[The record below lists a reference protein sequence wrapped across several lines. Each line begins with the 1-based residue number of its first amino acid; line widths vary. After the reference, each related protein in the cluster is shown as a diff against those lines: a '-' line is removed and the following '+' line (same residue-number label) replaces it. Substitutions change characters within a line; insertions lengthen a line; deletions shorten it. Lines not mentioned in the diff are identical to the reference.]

1 MCCSLTV
8 TFCFALLIIIVSE
21 WYTILY
27 ILLCFIYALYVLG
40 GKQPKSTK
48 TKSQLRAT
56 SPLVP
61 KSQVRVVASF
71 FCLWQCRRL
80 YVVVSAAI
88 AASAS
93 VSAAAA
99 VERLSLLPQRDAHT
113 HTRSLSLSV
122 CLSRCEQCNVDFEW
136 NWVCVSVWRRSGRRR
151 EEERRGDVHCLSHLR
166 ICLCCWLRN
175 FVKWMQ
181 KELFIGCTYKN
192 IHMYVCVCRVTQY
205 EFH

>member
-1 MCCSLTV
+1 MNDIQYYI
-8 TFCFALLIIIVSE
+8 FFYAL
-21 WYTILY
+21 
-27 ILLCFIYALYVLG
+27 YALYVLG

-136 NWVCVSVWRRSGRRR
+136 NWVCVSVWRRSGRGS
-151 EEERRGDVHCLSHLR
+151 EEERRGTYTVCR
-166 ICLCCWLRN
+166 ICV
-175 FVKWMQ
+175 F
-181 KELFIGCTYKN
+181 
-192 IHMYVCVCRVTQY
+192 VCVVGCAILWN
-205 EFH
+205 ECKKSFL